1 MSIAKMGGAATRTVL
16 ILAALAGIMASVL
29 FVAQAA
35 SLTNMTLSL
44 SDSGPGVA
52 SVSYTFEASASGD
65 SIRGIKF
72 QFCKEAS
79 GSCTTPDADFSIAG
93 ATLGAGDFATAGWT
107 LATPTADTVTITGAT
122 ITADTTISQVIGNI
136 TNTGTTSGTTDPIV
150 FYAWVTTYSDTGL
163 AASVDGLSVVAAAV
177 IPVIS
182 VTGTQDAI
190 LEFTVSGTTGSVDNP
205 AKSLLAGAT
214 ATALPFGN
222 FVPTGISAVPGVS
235 RAVGQT
241 INVTTNGVA
250 GYTATVEGSSTEA
263 MTHNGAGASIGYTTG
278 GPLEVWAEGTTGTEG
293 FGVTATGGHAPAS
306 FDTGGGALGYTA
318 IDSALIIASTS
329 GAALGS
335 DTTVVFRVQVDATAA
350 AGDYSGNVTYTVL
363 PNF

>member
-1 MSIAKMGGAATRTVL
+1 MRLTGFHKAATRTLLVAAVL
-16 ILAALAGIMASVL
+16 TGIMASVL

-79 GSCTTPDADFSIAG
+79 GSCNTPDADFSIAG

-122 ITADTTISQVIGNI
+122 ITSDTTISQVIGSI
-136 TNTGTTSGTTDPIV
+136 TNTGTSGTSSPIV

-163 AASVDGLSVVAAAV
+163 TASVDGLSVVAAAV

-190 LEFTVSGTTGSVDNP
+190 LEFTVTGATGTVDSGKALSAD
-205 AKSLLAGAT
+205 AT
-214 ATALPFGN
+214 ATTLPFGN
-222 FVPTGISAVPGVS
+222 FVPTGISATPGVS
-235 RAVGQT
+235 RAVAQK
-241 INVTTNGVA
+241 INVTTNGVS
-250 GYTATVEGSSTEA
+250 GYTATIQGSASEA
-263 MTHNGAGASIGYTTG
+263 MTHNGAGASIAYVSG
-278 GPLEVWAEGTTGTEG
+278 GQPWNSNEGVSGTTGFGVASENGHSPG
-293 FGVTATGGHAPAS
+293 FGSPLSYESIA
-306 FDTGGGALGYTA
+306 
-318 IDSALIIASTS
+318 SALTIATN
-329 GAALGS
+329 GTAALGV
-335 DTTVVFRVQVDATAA
+335 DTTVVFRVQVDASAA